1 MGSKVLPALGIMSL
15 ALTHRAFSVAQ
26 TEAQKGK
33 NRLWK

>member
-1 MGSKVLPALGIMSL
+1 MGSKVLQALGVISL
-15 ALTHRAFSVAQ
+15 TLTHRAFSVVQ